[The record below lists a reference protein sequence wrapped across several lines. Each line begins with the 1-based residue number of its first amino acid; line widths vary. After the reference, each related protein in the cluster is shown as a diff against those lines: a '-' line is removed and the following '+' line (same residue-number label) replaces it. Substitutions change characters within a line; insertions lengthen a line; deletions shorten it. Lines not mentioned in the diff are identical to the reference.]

1 MSESCALMSEGSG
14 SSNLMK
20 DERTNH
26 ELQSCMGRGTCK
38 EGKATNSVESGR
50 HRTSMGEENI
60 FSIFFQSI
68 L

>member
-1 MSESCALMSEGSG
+1 MSERSG

-20 DERTNH
+20 DKKTDH
-26 ELQSCMGRGTCK
+26 ELQSCLGQGTSK
-38 EGKATNSVESGR
+38 EGKDINSVENGH
-50 HRTSMGEENI
+50 HRTIMGEENT